1 MAGAKALNR
10 AQYKYF
16 DRGYSQELYS
26 SDFETEEILK
36 ELPSFR
42 CFQLLYVVITL
53 DSSTTSDLSV
63 KNYHFFSKRKFCIFS
78 RKSTFVLL
86 KNDNSNHN
94 DFNHFRMV
102 AHSAV
107 LVYKG
112 PSTYKQTNLIIPG
125 KRKGMDHRTS
135 SPVITCLG
143 LNSKTMHIVSR
154 DAIGQCFIPQTHNE
168 GAVCKHHN
176 KDVCSGA
183 SSSSGLSSVTISHR
197 I

>member
-1 MAGAKALNR
+1 M
-10 AQYKYF
+10 
-16 DRGYSQELYS
+16 
-26 SDFETEEILK
+26 LK
-36 ELPSFR
+36 
-42 CFQLLYVVITL
+42 T
-53 DSSTTSDLSV
+53 TTSSPNV
-63 KNYHFFSKRKFCIFS
+63 TFAFSLE
-78 RKSTFVLL
+78 KSTFVLL

-168 GAVCKHHN
+168 GAVRKHHN
-176 KDVCSGA
+176 KDVFWCFFFFRAFVGDDQPQNMKLFRLILA
-183 SSSSGLSSVTISHR
+183 SSRGLVPMLLPLSDWMVSATLSHYLYNRAVDGRVSSYLL
-197 I
+197 